1 MKERLI
7 FHVDVN
13 SAFLSWEAAQRVKN
27 GLPDLRLIPSCI
39 SGDPESRRSVVLAK
53 SIPAKKFQIK
63 TGEPLALAL
72 RKCPELVVARPDFR
86 LYSRCSRAFKDI
98 CRSYAPAV
106 EEFSIDEC
114 FLDLTGTEHM
124 YPDPLALAH
133 EIKDRIR
140 EELGFTVNIG
150 IGRSKLCA
158 KMASDFEKP
167 DKVHTLFPEEI
178 PDKMWPLP
186 VGELLFVGGSSVRR
200 LEEERIRTIGDLANA
215 DPAKLKRLLGEKLSL
230 QAWRYANGIDDSPV
244 RQVPEEAKGYSNSV
258 TLEEDV
264 TSLETADAILL
275 ALADSV
281 SAHMRSEGAKAG
293 GVSVTIRY
301 LNFQNRSHQCRLE
314 RPADTT
320 TEIYETARRLLREL
334 WKDGRPLR
342 LISISLTNL
351 SRGEEGEQLSL
362 FGEETHAERER
373 SSRMDRAVDALRSK
387 YGSDIIQRGAVLGSG
402 VHVARKFKGKQD
414 EKDERD

>member
-1 MKERLI
+1 MTIQQILYVLEVASLRS
-7 FHVDVN
+7 V
-13 SAFLSWEAAQRVKN
+13 SQAAQR
-27 GLPDLRLIPSCI
+27 LYI
-39 SGDPESRRSVVLAK
+39 SQS
-53 SIPAKKFQIK
+53 
-63 TGEPLALAL
+63 ALSQQL
-72 RKCPELVVARPDFR
+72 
-86 LYSRCSRAFKDI
+86 
-98 CRSYAPAV
+98 
-106 EEFSIDEC
+106 
-114 FLDLTGTEHM
+114 
-124 YPDPLALAH
+124 
-133 EIKDRIR
+133 
-140 EELGFTVNIG
+140 
-150 IGRSKLCA
+150 
-158 KMASDFEKP
+158 
-167 DKVHTLFPEEI
+167 
-178 PDKMWPLP
+178 
-186 VGELLFVGGSSVRR
+186 RR

-215 DPAKLKRLLGEKLSL
+215 DPAKLKKLLGEKLSL

-373 SSRMDRAVDALRSK
+373 SNRMDRAVDALRSK
-387 YGSDIIQRGAVLGSG
+387 YGSDIIQRGSVLGSG

-414 EKDERD
+414 EQDERD